1 MAQRRQFF
9 EFLQGDA
16 ERILDQ
22 ARHTHDEGGIRV
34 SGAGWMCTRGRAS
47 SSVHPQSSSHPLPP
61 ALCPVMLVCVYVYV
75 CYVHAPQLHEWAE
88 MKLRALR
95 DEWSE
100 QGLIPQ
106 ERFQDFRKHLIGA
119 PD

>member
-1 MAQRRQFF
+1 MIECRRILKWTYAYGYYSFADEEDDAMAQRRQFF

-34 SGAGWMCTRGRAS
+34 SGADWMCTRGRAS

-61 ALCPVMLVCVYVYV
+61 ALCPVMLVCVYVCV
-75 CYVHAPQLHEWAE
+75 CVMCMHHSC
-88 MKLRALR
+88 MSGLR
-95 DEWSE
+95 
-100 QGLIPQ
+100 
-106 ERFQDFRKHLIGA
+106 
-119 PD
+119 

>member
-1 MAQRRQFF
+1 
-9 EFLQGDA
+9 
-16 ERILDQ
+16 
-22 ARHTHDEGGIRV
+22 
-34 SGAGWMCTRGRAS
+34 
-47 SSVHPQSSSHPLPP
+47 
-61 ALCPVMLVCVYVYV
+61 MLVCVYVCVCV

-119 PD
+119 TASAQLCSTTLMALWLLHARGHQCAASRAAAASGRSTASLLHPCIHTYIHLCTLID